1 MKTSYLHTL
10 GVYGYGDVEPI
21 VLAALVTGDPLLLVG
36 RAGTGKTF
44 LLNSLSEA
52 LRLEHRH
59 YNASLIAFDDLV
71 GFPYPE
77 PDTSGI
83 RYLETP
89 ATVWKAESV
98 LVDEINRC
106 KPEHQNRLFSLVH
119 ERRIQ
124 GLKLEK
130 LRYCWAAMNPTSIE
144 QNGATEFYSG
154 CEPLDAALADRF
166 AFVVTVAD
174 WEELSRE
181 DQRLIADPRSDGAI
195 FHDDGSL
202 ASFIEAAGVRFAG
215 KLREPD
221 PIVIDYCREAA
232 TALGEAGVRISPRR
246 VRQVARNI
254 LAVESVSKLPR
265 ERLFQLALR
274 WSLPQRTGAQP
285 PGEEV
290 VRAVHWVAWDAV
302 CSDGPERWLYDF
314 HREPDLV
321 KKIAALLTTCECPD
335 TGTLAVSQLLAVED
349 PDRAATFA
357 LAIYPLLLCDPGV
370 KIGPEGIKDLG
381 NLANDILDLHGE
393 RTWREQK
400 RVPLVPAEGA
410 KWDAEHPDF
419 APCARVLETLRDGR
433 KERAEQLFGH
443 LLLRKIEIKDAVKL
457 EEQLHRCVIAVRNY
471 QKAHDA
477 SA

>member
-52 LRLEHRH
+52 LQLEHRH

-77 PDTSGI
+77 PDTNGI

-130 LRYCWAAMNPTSIE
+130 LRYCWAAMNPVSIE
-144 QNGATEFYSG
+144 QNGLDSYTG
-154 CEPLDAALADRF
+154 CEPLDSALADRF

-181 DQRLIADPRSDGAI
+181 DQRRIADPRGDGAI
-195 FHDDGSL
+195 SRDDGSL
-202 ASFIEAAGVRFAG
+202 ASFIEEAGVRFAG
-215 KLREPD
+215 RLREPD
-221 PIVIDYCREAA
+221 AMVIDYCREAA
-232 TALGEAGVRISPRR
+232 TALGEAGLRVSPRR
-246 VRQVARNI
+246 VRQLVRNI

-265 ERLFQLALR
+265 ERVFQLALR
-274 WSLPQRTGAQP
+274 WSLPQRTGTQP

-290 VRAVHWVAWDAV
+290 VRAAHRTAWDTV

-314 HREPDLV
+314 HRESDLA
-321 KKIAALLTTCECPD
+321 KKIIALLTTCDCPD
-335 TGTLAVSQLLAVED
+335 TGTLAVSQLLAVET

-357 LAIYPLLLCDPGV
+357 LAIYPLLLSDPSANVGS
-370 KIGPEGIKDLG
+370 EGINDLG
-381 NLANDILDLHGE
+381 KLANEILDLDGE
-393 RTWREQK
+393 RTWFDKK
-400 RVPLVPAEGA
+400 RVPSVPAKGA

-419 APCARVLETLRDGR
+419 APCAGVLKALRGGR
-433 KERAEQLFGH
+433 RERAEQLFGH
-443 LLLRKIEIKDAVKL
+443 LFLGRIEIDDPVRL
-457 EEQLHRCVIAVRNY
+457 EQRLHQCVVAVRNY
-471 QKAHDA
+471 RQIHGTPQ
-477 SA
+477 

>member
-1 MKTSYLHTL
+1 M
-10 GVYGYGDVEPI
+10 
-21 VLAALVTGDPLLLVG
+21 
-36 RAGTGKTF
+36 
-44 LLNSLSEA
+44 
-52 LRLEHRH
+52 
-59 YNASLIAFDDLV
+59 
-71 GFPYPE
+71 
-77 PDTSGI
+77 
-83 RYLETP
+83 
-89 ATVWKAESV
+89 
-98 LVDEINRC
+98 
-106 KPEHQNRLFSLVH
+106 
-119 ERRIQ
+119 
-124 GLKLEK
+124 
-130 LRYCWAAMNPTSIE
+130 
-144 QNGATEFYSG
+144 
-154 CEPLDAALADRF
+154 
-166 AFVVTVAD
+166 
-174 WEELSRE
+174 
-181 DQRLIADPRSDGAI
+181 
-195 FHDDGSL
+195 
-202 ASFIEAAGVRFAG
+202 
-215 KLREPD
+215 
-221 PIVIDYCREAA
+221 VIDYCREAA